1 MTTEQRLRMLAD
13 GLPQLV
19 WTAGPEGGVDYCNR
33 RWAEFTGM
41 SLENAR
47 RNGWIEAIHP
57 ADAPIFSQVWQH
69 CLRTGKPFETECR
82 LKRGA
87 DGVFRWHLARAMP
100 SRHDD
105 GSVTAWC
112 GTFTDIDDIKCA
124 AEEMGGLERFV
135 DSIVEN
141 IPDMVFVKDAKNLRF
156 VRVNRRAEEDLFGRP
171 RQELIGR
178 TDYDFSPK
186 EEADAFTANDRTVLE
201 SGMLL
206 DIPEE
211 MNHTPRG
218 PRIMHTKKIPLLDGD
233 GKPQYLLGIARD
245 ITRRK
250 EVENEIRQKNRL
262 LEEAIESERAANEA
276 LKRAQAQLVQSEK
289 LAGLG
294 QLVAGVAHEINNP
307 LAFVTSNVVVLQRDF
322 SQLKAVLAL
331 YQSAD
336 ARLVEAAPQVMAQI
350 NELAARIDLPYVLQ
364 NLSET
369 LTRSREGL
377 RRIQQIVKDLREF
390 SRQEAVGDMQQSAD
404 LNAGIESTVNI
415 IGGRARG
422 RNVELELDLAKLPGI
437 TCHPAKI
444 NQVVMNLISN
454 AIDAC
459 ADGGR
464 VTIRSRCVAGGV
476 EVEVRDDGCG
486 ISASIREK
494 IFDPFFTTKPQGKG
508 TGLGLSI
515 SHGIVAEHS
524 GRIEVESEQGKGA
537 VFTVFLPTPQ
547 ITGTQC

>member
-100 SRHDD
+100 SRNDD
-105 GSVTAWC
+105 GTITAWC

-156 VRVNRRAEEDLFGRP
+156 VRVNRRAEEELFGRP

-336 ARLVEAAPQVMAQI
+336 ARLAEAAPQVMAQI
-350 NELAARIDLPYVLQ
+350 SEMSARIDLPYVLQ

-476 EVEVRDDGCG
+476 EV
-486 ISASIREK
+486 
-494 IFDPFFTTKPQGKG
+494 
-508 TGLGLSI
+508 
-515 SHGIVAEHS
+515 
-524 GRIEVESEQGKGA
+524 
-537 VFTVFLPTPQ
+537 
-547 ITGTQC
+547 